1 MEKDLG
7 LIKRIKFTKPH
18 VQFFAANPGAE
29 VNRMKKGRPKATLV
43 LWTSW
48 LAHQKL
54 NEYISWKFVWLCV
67 LTTPDADVFFASG
80 TSCMLPFN

>member
-7 LIKRIKFTKPH
+7 LIKRIKFTNQPYSFCGAH
-18 VQFFAANPGAE
+18 AGAE
-29 VNRMKKGRPKATLV
+29 VNQMKKGRPKATLV
-43 LWTSW
+43 FWRSW
-48 LAHQKL
+48 LAHQKP

>member
-1 MEKDLG
+1 MKKDLG
-7 LIKRIKFTKPH
+7 LIKRIKFTKQQVH
-18 VQFFAANPGAE
+18 FLFGKRSCRGE
-29 VNRMKKGRPKATLV
+29 SDEKGRPKATLV
-43 LWTSW
+43 SW
-48 LAHQKL
+48 SSRKVHQKP